1 MVKKYKL
8 SVIGLIGSGHLDYSM
23 EIIANRSIFLNI
35 AKRVGLKCSHCRER
49 NGNYVTGWECQLML
63 RW

>member
-1 MVKKYKL
+1 MVKKHKL

-35 AKRVGLKCSHCRER
+35 AKRVGLKCSHCKER
-49 NGNYVTGWECQLML
+49 NGNYVTG
-63 RW
+63 